1 MADASYR
8 QSCLRAEA
16 YYLHLIQGYDRI
28 QMAVPVS
35 QEVWRLREERHL
47 RLWPHPGKEP
57 CPQQPVAVCLYVLW
71 VQESIRVHMS
81 LKATL

>member
-8 QSCLRAEA
+8 QSRLRAEA
-16 YYLHLIQGYDRI
+16 SLSHLIQGYDGV
-28 QMAVPVS
+28 QVAVPVP

-57 CPQQPVAVCLYVLW
+57 CPQ
-71 VQESIRVHMS
+71 
-81 LKATL
+81 